1 MKFKVNPLFFA
12 LALALIAFGHALD
25 FVWTMLALLFHES
38 AHALMAR
45 ARGYVVKK
53 MVLLPYGAM
62 MSAGENFD
70 KTSSVLIGLAGPL
83 CNLLLALVTLGIWWL
98 FPSMYPYTMSFLYA
112 NMSLGLF
119 NLLPVYPLDG
129 SRVVLGFCKNKIKA
143 VKGLQIAGIVCSFLF
158 LGLFVGSFF
167 FGLNFTFSI
176 MAVFLFYGATFAS
189 KDETYSSVLDVACKN
204 YSLGVELKRVEISC
218 DTPILRLFHYVGRQS
233 KTTFDVVGEGGKI
246 IRTLSEQD
254 LKAIAVKNK
263 LTVAVGQALKGIEKE
278 S

>member
-98 FPSMYPYTMSFLYA
+98 FPSMYPYTISFLYA

-167 FGLNFTFSI
+167 FGLNFTFGI

-204 YSLGVELKRVEISC
+204 YYLGVELKRVEISC

-263 LTVAVGQALKGIEKE
+263 LTVAVGQALKEIEKE
-278 S
+278 R

>member
-12 LALALIAFGHALD
+12 LALALVAFGHALD
-25 FVWTMLALLFHES
+25 FVWTLLALLFHEG

-53 MVLLPYGAM
+53 IVLLPYGAM

-70 KTSSVLIGLAGPL
+70 KTSSVLIGLAGPC
-83 CNLLLALVTLGIWWL
+83 CNIVLALVTLGLWWL
-98 FPSMYPYTMSFLYA
+98 YPASYPYTIAFLYA
-112 NMSLGLF
+112 NLSLGLF

-129 SRVVLGFCKNKIKA
+129 SRVVLGFCKNKLKA
-143 VKGLQIAGIVCSFLF
+143 IKGLQIAGIACSFLF
-158 LGLFVGSFF
+158 LGLFVSSFF
-167 FGLNFTFSI
+167 FGLNFTFGI

-204 YSLGVELKRVEISC
+204 YDLGVEIKRVEISKN
-218 DTPILRLFHYVGRQS
+218 TPILRLFHQVGRLT
-233 KTTFDVVGEGGKI
+233 KTTFDIVDDGKLL
-246 IRTLSEQD
+246 RTLTEED
-254 LKAIAVKNK
+254 LKNIAVKNK
-263 LTVAVGQALKGIEKE
+263 LITGIGEALKEIKKE

>member
-83 CNLLLALVTLGIWWL
+83 CNLLLALVTFGLWWL
-98 FPSMYPYTMSFLYA
+98 FPSAYAYTISFLYA
-112 NMSLGLF
+112 NLSLGLF

-158 LGLFVGSFF
+158 LGLFVSSFF
-167 FGLNFTFSI
+167 FGLNFTFGI

-189 KDETYSSVLDVACKN
+189 KDETYSSVLDVECKN
-204 YSLGVELKRVEISC
+204 YSLGVEQKRVTVSK
-218 DTPILRLFHYVGRQS
+218 DVPILRLFHHVGRLTQ
-233 KTTFDVVGEGGKI
+233 TTFDVVDDSGNI

-263 LTVAVGQALKGIEKE
+263 LIIGIGEALKEMK
-278 S
+278 

>member
-38 AHALMAR
+38 AHALTAR

-83 CNLLLALVTLGIWWL
+83 CNLLLALVTLGLWWL
-98 FPSMYPYTMSFLYA
+98 APAAYPYTISFLYA
-112 NMSLGLF
+112 NLSLGVF

-129 SRVVLGFCKNKIKA
+129 SRVALGFCKNKLKA
-143 VKGLQIAGIVCSFLF
+143 IKGLQIAGIVCSFLF
-158 LGLFVGSFF
+158 LGLFVASLF
-167 FGLNFTFSI
+167 FGVNFTFGI
-176 MAVFLFYGATFAS
+176 IAVFLFYGATFAS
-189 KDETYSSVLDVACKN
+189 KDETYSSVLDVDCKN
-204 YSLGVELKRVEISC
+204 YSLGVECKRVEVSPN
-218 DTPILRLFHYVGRQS
+218 TPILRLFHHVGRLS
-233 KTTFDVVGEGGKI
+233 KTTFDVVDDDGKI
-246 IRTLSEQD
+246 IATL
-254 LKAIAVKNK
+254 
-263 LTVAVGQALKGIEKE
+263 GEKE
-278 S
+278 LKDIAAKNRLSKKIGEALMSKNRR

>member
-83 CNLLLALVTLGIWWL
+83 CNLLLALVTLGLWWL
-98 FPSMYPYTMSFLYA
+98 FPSAYAYTIPFLYA
-112 NMSLGLF
+112 NLSLGLF

-167 FGLNFTFSI
+167 FGLNFTFGI

-189 KDETYSSVLDVACKN
+189 KDETYSSVLDVECKN
-204 YSLGVELKRVEISC
+204 YSLGVEQKRVTVSK
-218 DTPILRLFHYVGRQS
+218 DVPILRLFHHVGRLTQ
-233 KTTFDVVGEGGKI
+233 TTFDVVDDSGNI

-263 LTVAVGQALKGIEKE
+263 LIIGIGEAIKE
-278 S
+278 MK

>member
-83 CNLLLALVTLGIWWL
+83 CNLLLALVTLGLWWL
-98 FPSMYPYTMSFLYA
+98 FPSMYPYTISFLYA

-167 FGLNFTFSI
+167 FGLNFTFGI

-189 KDETYSSVLDVACKN
+189 KDETYSSVLDVASKN

-233 KTTFDVVGEGGKI
+233 KTTFDVVGEDGKI
-246 IRTLSEQD
+246 FRTLSEQD

-263 LTVAVGQALKGIEKE
+263 LTTMIGDVLQNTKI
-278 S
+278 

>member
-53 MVLLPYGAM
+53 VVLLPYGAM

-83 CNLLLALVTLGIWWL
+83 CNLLLALVTLGLWWL
-98 FPSMYPYTMSFLYA
+98 APAAYPYTISFLYA
-112 NMSLGLF
+112 NLSLGVF

-129 SRVVLGFCKNKIKA
+129 SRVALGFCKNKLKA
-143 VKGLQIAGIVCSFLF
+143 IKGLQIAGIVCSFLF
-158 LGLFVGSFF
+158 LGLFVASLF
-167 FGLNFTFSI
+167 FGVNFTFGI
-176 MAVFLFYGATFAS
+176 IAVFLFYGATFAS
-189 KDETYSSVLDVACKN
+189 KDETYSSVLDVDCKN
-204 YSLGVELKRVEISC
+204 YSLGVECKRVEVSPN
-218 DTPILRLFHYVGRQS
+218 TPILRLFHHVGRLS
-233 KTTFDVVGEGGKI
+233 KTTFDVVDDDGKI
-246 IRTLSEQD
+246 IATL
-254 LKAIAVKNK
+254 
-263 LTVAVGQALKGIEKE
+263 GEKE
-278 S
+278 LKDIAAKNRLSKKIGEALMSKNRR